1 MISDPIYISWKL
13 DELKYSITIGKKL
26 IKETQ
31 VKIHISHTEKK
42 CIKCNNCFIYK
53 HSDDAEKLER
63 LLCWNKSG
71 NLDLCLDC
79 DK

>member
-1 MISDPIYISWKL
+1 MDNNNNNISWA
-13 DELKYSITIGKKL
+13 DAIGKKL
-26 IKETQ
+26 IKEVRVEIPGTFIYHVQ
-31 VKIHISHTEKK
+31 KTCVKCDKV
-42 CIKCNNCFIYK
+42 FVYK
-53 HSDDAEKLER
+53 HSDDTEKLER

>member
-1 MISDPIYISWKL
+1 MNDNNMNDISWA
-13 DELKYSITIGKKL
+13 DEIGKKL
-26 IKETQ
+26 IKEMK
-31 VKIHISHTEKK
+31 VKIHNISYTGKI
-42 CIKCNNCFIYK
+42 CIKCNNFFIYK

-63 LLCWNKSG
+63 LQCWNKSG

>member
-1 MISDPIYISWKL
+1 MNNNSISWAEWT
-13 DELKYSITIGKKL
+13 DAIGKKL
-26 IKETQ
+26 IKETR
-31 VKIHISHTEKK
+31 IEISGTSIYHTKK
-42 CIKCNNCFIYK
+42 TCIKCDKVFIYK
-53 HSDDAEKLER
+53 HSDDTEKLER

>member
-1 MISDPIYISWKL
+1 MNNNDISWA
-13 DELKYSITIGKKL
+13 DDIGKKL
-26 IKETQ
+26 IKEI
-31 VKIHISHTEKK
+31 KIEIGTFIHKEKK
-42 CIKCNNCFIYK
+42 CIKCKKEFMYK

>member
-1 MISDPIYISWKL
+1 MDNNDISWA
-13 DELKYSITIGKKL
+13 DAIGKKL
-26 IKETQ
+26 IKEI
-31 VKIHISHTEKK
+31 KIEIPTAFIYYNKK
-42 CIKCNNCFIYK
+42 ICIKCKKEFMYK
-53 HSDDAEKLER
+53 HSDDTEKLER

>member
-1 MISDPIYISWKL
+1 MDNNNNIRWAD
-13 DELKYSITIGKKL
+13 DRGKKL
-26 IKETQ
+26 IKEI
-31 VKIHISHTEKK
+31 KIEIPTAFIYYNKK
-42 CIKCNNCFIYK
+42 ICIKCNKEFIYN

-71 NLDLCLDC
+71 NLELCLDC

>member
-1 MISDPIYISWKL
+1 MSDNNTKMNNISWA
-13 DELKYSITIGKKL
+13 DAIGNKL

>member
-1 MISDPIYISWKL
+1 MNNNNNNNISWA
-13 DELKYSITIGKKL
+13 DAIGKKL
-26 IKETQ
+26 IKEVRVEIPTAS
-31 VKIHISHTEKK
+31 IYHIQKT
-42 CIKCNNCFIYK
+42 CIKCDKVFSYK
-53 HSDDAEKLER
+53 HSDDTEKLER